1 MSEQLAPGAVPT
13 PALTVSTKK
22 RSCSFEGPTPKRSRS
37 AAPSRVQSICGWLA
51 EVKQLDGPVEE
62 EGVWILRA
70 QQKLNSD
77 ISNDPD
83 LEKRASI
90 GKATEKALKK
100 VEGNDATPSSDGKE
114 PKVPNYAHYHPKYDI
129 YLMLRDIH
137 FEERILTP
145 TNISELH
152 ENLGTQNT
160 SLFIW

>member
-90 GKATEKALKK
+90 GFEDSNARCVSLEEMPGAEKLQKKLSRKLK
-100 VEGNDATPSSDGKE
+100 GTMQP
-114 PKVPNYAHYHPKYDI
+114 
-129 YLMLRDIH
+129 LRAM
-137 FEERILTP
+137 ERSQRYQTMHITIRN
-145 TNISELH
+145 TIS
-152 ENLGTQNT
+152 
-160 SLFIW
+160 I